1 MRLSELLREYRRDHS
16 LSQRDFAKQCGEKI
30 TSGYI
35 SMLENEKNPA
45 TGKKIRPSLGTYDVL
60 ARGMGI
66 TVDKLFNLIND
77 VPVTL
82 TDEETLPD
90 NLIPISKINNGH
102 RVPVIG
108 STAAGTPIIAEREWD
123 EYFPAPDGRGRADA
137 ALRVDGD
144 SMEPHYLDG
153 DYVYIRYQDD
163 VEDGQ
168 VAAVCIDDTV
178 TLKKVYHIPN
188 GIYLVSENAAR
199 HPPMTYT
206 TDEVNNIHLLGLA
219 VGFFRWEH

>member
-1 MRLSELLREYRRDHS
+1 MRLSQLLKQYRSDHG
-16 LSQRDFAKQCGEKI
+16 LSQRDFAKQCGGKI

-35 SMLENEKNPA
+35 SMLENERNPA
-45 TGKKIRPSLGTYDVL
+45 TGKKIRPSLDKYYAL
-60 ARGMGI
+60 AHGIGI
-66 TVDKLFNLIND
+66 TVDQLFSLID
-77 VPVTL
+77 DAPVSL
-82 TDEETLPD
+82 SDPEILSA
-90 NLIPISKINNGH
+90 NLIPISEIINGP

-108 STAAGTPIIAEREWD
+108 ATAAGTPILAEREWD
-123 EYFPAPDGRGRADA
+123 EYIPAPDGRGRADA

-188 GIYLVSENAAR
+188 GIYLVSENAAH

-206 TDEVNNIHLLGLA
+206 SENSNNIHLLGLA